1 MGVLNRA
8 VMQYAGGRSDA
19 APGTDR
25 QAPATPQVDA
35 GALLQGLSALSNA
48 LGGGG
53 APHGVP
59 SPSASQPSTR
69 SSGGSSEGKK
79 GRKEAK
85 DAPTAR
91 KAKAKDG
98 ETKKGRKTR
107 SRAPPSSSSE
117 SEESE
122 SSDDS
127 SEDEESTS
135 GDDSER
141 EGGSKGR
148 KGVRAL
154 SSKRLGTIEGD
165 SNPDN
170 DLLGKQREFISVL
183 SRHHHRLKRVL
194 EASPE
199 KWRSMKKVDKYKKAN
214 AFIADAWYD
223 SRKASTHVNNLKREI
238 PKKKV
243 NDGRFILALE
253 LESKEAKHSS
263 QVIQAETKFGKLTFG
278 GVKSLADVKERSHKL
293 QDEYKS
299 LPGKSEKSFGKT
311 EVQLM
316 LIKKIPDSHAEAR
329 AALLNEFLQDEIKG
343 ARWTVV
349 TIEGRIALVM
359 SGPGTANANWSN
371 GGKGKDGKGKGKGDS
386 YEKQK
391 CYNCGKEGHSA
402 RACEERGK
410 CGCKNCPCCHG
421 GACVVKA
428 DKKIVP
434 DGANHTKA
442 KNANGTQLSKEI
454 LERLRD
460 KQKKIKPELYRSGA
474 AHESR
479 ADEES
484 GDADEETQ
492 AEASASTFGT
502 AVHPHAHSGPN
513 LHASHAHKGWPA
525 KGRGEVI
532 SYDSSGRAIRGP
544 AGGGKPAPG
553 RGMGRG
559 GPGRA
564 TPADFL
570 RRSPFK
576 TIEQFEHECCEAH
589 GNQEEAGSDESRY
602 DDKSSGEESSSS
614 TEASSASS
622 TNQDAININA
632 PGAVNQAVGGQ
643 QRFRAWNGVE
653 GTVAACEAEA
663 EREADE
669 QLAAARRALRV
680 AEKLERARLMRE
692 EAARVKE
699 ARQDNEF
706 PSLPRAP
713 SLGSSLPAP
722 RFVPTRAEPPAN
734 RALSKRGQRK
744 ANATAASEGRPQRK

>member
-199 KWRSMKKVDKYKKAN
+199 KWRSM
-214 AFIADAWYD
+214 
-223 SRKASTHVNNLKREI
+223 
-238 PKKKV
+238 
-243 NDGRFILALE
+243 
-253 LESKEAKHSS
+253 
-263 QVIQAETKFGKLTFG
+263 
-278 GVKSLADVKERSHKL
+278 
-293 QDEYKS
+293 
-299 LPGKSEKSFGKT
+299 
-311 EVQLM
+311 
-316 LIKKIPDSHAEAR
+316 
-329 AALLNEFLQDEIKG
+329 
-343 ARWTVV
+343 
-349 TIEGRIALVM
+349 
-359 SGPGTANANWSN
+359 
-371 GGKGKDGKGKGKGDS
+371 
-386 YEKQK
+386 
-391 CYNCGKEGHSA
+391 
-402 RACEERGK
+402 
-410 CGCKNCPCCHG
+410 CCR
-421 GACVVKA
+421 C
-428 DKKIVP
+428 
-434 DGANHTKA
+434 
-442 KNANGTQLSKEI
+442 
-454 LERLRD
+454 R
-460 KQKKIKPELYRSGA
+460 
-474 AHESR
+474 
-479 ADEES
+479 
-484 GDADEETQ
+484 
-492 AEASASTFGT
+492 
-502 AVHPHAHSGPN
+502 
-513 LHASHAHKGWPA
+513 
-525 KGRGEVI
+525 
-532 SYDSSGRAIRGP
+532 
-544 AGGGKPAPG
+544 
-553 RGMGRG
+553 
-559 GPGRA
+559 
-564 TPADFL
+564 
-570 RRSPFK
+570 
-576 TIEQFEHECCEAH
+576 
-589 GNQEEAGSDESRY
+589 
-602 DDKSSGEESSSS
+602 
-614 TEASSASS
+614 
-622 TNQDAININA
+622 
-632 PGAVNQAVGGQ
+632 
-643 QRFRAWNGVE
+643 
-653 GTVAACEAEA
+653 
-663 EREADE
+663 
-669 QLAAARRALRV
+669 
-680 AEKLERARLMRE
+680 
-692 EAARVKE
+692 
-699 ARQDNEF
+699 
-706 PSLPRAP
+706 
-713 SLGSSLPAP
+713 
-722 RFVPTRAEPPAN
+722 
-734 RALSKRGQRK
+734 
-744 ANATAASEGRPQRK
+744 